1 MKFLEPVFSKQQSF
15 YNKAYVKLEPMT
27 MTYTLESYNTP
38 VIKFKDR
45 RIIWITENDNHLT
58 QTTMKHIREFLKQ
71 NSMYPLTKS
80 DLIELR
86 ENL

>member
-1 MKFLEPVFSKQQSF
+1 MKFLEPVFSGQQSF
-15 YNKAYVKLEPMT
+15 YGKAYVKLEPMT

-38 VIKFKDR
+38 VIQLKDK
-45 RIIWITENDNHLT
+45 RIIWITENDKHLT
-58 QTTMKHIREFLKQ
+58 QTTLKHIREFLMQ

-86 ENL
+86 AEL

>member
-1 MKFLEPVFSKQQSF
+1 
-15 YNKAYVKLEPMT
+15 MT

-45 RIIWITENDNHLT
+45 RIIWITENDKDLT
-58 QTTMKHIREFLKQ
+58 QTTLKHIREFLMQ

-86 ENL
+86 AEL

>member
-1 MKFLEPVFSKQQSF
+1 MKFLEPVFSEQKSF
-15 YNKAYVKLEPMT
+15 YKKAYVKLEPMT
-27 MTYTLESYNTP
+27 MTYTLESYMTP
-38 VIKFKDR
+38 VIKLKNR

-58 QTTMKHIREFLKQ
+58 QTTLKHIREFLMQ

-86 ENL
+86 EEL